1 MRKTANQIKY
11 FTPKELKEIFSVLEN
26 NILTAKTTHQKR
38 IAIRNAAM
46 IKVMYYC
53 ALRVSELTNLKVWDY
68 DTFQKEIY
76 CTRFKSGKSNT
87 LLIVDSDVIFSL
99 QRHVQVNHPQKYLF
113 ESTRTPMKELSRKT
127 CDQIVREVCSNTQIQ
142 DSSKFHCHTFRHTMA
157 IRLLEDGCSIYDV
170 QYWLGHRDI
179 SNTQIYLAFTSNQQ
193 KRLYKMLEKA
203 SKSSAY
209 IPKKLDMAEN
219 F

>member
-11 FTPKELKEIFSVLEN
+11 FTPSELKEIFSVLEKS
-26 NILTAKTTHQKR
+26 ILTAKTTYQKQ

-46 IKVMYYC
+46 IRVLYYC
-53 ALRVSELTNLKVWDY
+53 ALRVSEMTALKISDY
-68 DTFQKEIY
+68 DMFQQELY
-76 CTRFKSGKSNT
+76 CSRSKGGKSNT
-87 LLIVDSDVIFSL
+87 LSIIDSDVIFSL
-99 QRHVQVNHPQKYLF
+99 QRHLQVNHPQKYLF

-127 CDQIVREVCSNTQIQ
+127 CDQIIKEICSNTQIQ

-157 IRLLEDGCSIYDV
+157 IRLLEDGCSVYDV

-179 SNTQIYLAFTSNQQ
+179 SNTQIYLSFTSHQQ
-193 KRLYKMLEKA
+193 KRLYQILKN
-203 SKSSAY
+203 SRKSSAY
-209 IPKKLDMAEN
+209 IPRKLEMVEN